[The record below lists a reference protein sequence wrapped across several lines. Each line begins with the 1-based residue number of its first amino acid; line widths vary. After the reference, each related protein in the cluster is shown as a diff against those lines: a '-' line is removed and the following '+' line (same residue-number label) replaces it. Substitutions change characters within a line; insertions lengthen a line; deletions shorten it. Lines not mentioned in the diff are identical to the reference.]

1 MGLHSNDID
10 TGGDVEL
17 FVGLAIGL
25 AGLAFAVVLELLESG
40 GIFLPLAA
48 ETVFLN
54 PEIIQ
59 LALIDQQ
66 RLGTDEVG
74 ANGLVFVCKEVGE
87 FEPAE
92 GVDTHFE
99 RGNAQQTPLRVGE
112 RLDEGLLRVAYGR
125 VLLHE
130 PGYVLFVESGV
141 FGGQQNGAAR

>member
-40 GIFLPLAA
+40 GILLPLAA

-54 PEIIQ
+54 PEIVE
-59 LALIDQQ
+59 LALIGNKDFGIEQM
-66 RLGTDEVG
+66 GAGGFFFVG
-74 ANGLVFVCKEVGE
+74 KEVGK

-99 RGNAQQTPLRVGE
+99 RGDAQQTPLGIGQ
-112 RLDEGLLRVAYGR
+112 RLDEGLLFVAFGR
-125 VLLHE
+125 VLLE
-130 PGYVLFVESGV
+130 E
-141 FGGQQNGAAR
+141 FGDMRS